1 MPKTYNTIPTV
12 STGDVYT
19 ATAHNNIVTNV
30 NNTRVPP
37 AVRLTGSANLT
48 GYGSGNVI
56 TYNTETYDTDDMH
69 STSTNTSRIT
79 FQTAGVYLVV
89 FSVRATWAGTM
100 TNQSA
105 EIWLNGTIT
114 SGNEVYGISTTIG
127 GSYLSVSAIV
137 NAAGGGTEY
146 CDSVYRFGGATG
158 VAIVMSASSATHFS
172 ATWLGQVS

>member
-1 MPKTYNTIPTV
+1 VPKTYNTFTNV
-12 STGDVYT
+12 STGDVLT
-19 ATAHNNIVTNV
+19 ATNFNNVLTNIG
-30 NNTRVPP
+30 NYRVPP
-37 AVRLTGSANLT
+37 MVRLTGSANLT
-48 GYGSGNVI
+48 SYTSGNVI

-89 FSVRATWAGTM
+89 FSVRATWAGTL
-100 TNQSA
+100 TSQSA
-105 EIWLNGTIT
+105 EIWVNGTIT

-158 VAIVMSASSATHFS
+158 VSIVMSASSATHFS